1 MNMAFLTSFKVG
13 RDTVYPEALRER
25 LRTFPIL
32 SEVNDA
38 ALKQLLAEA
47 CWFGLPGGT
56 LLDRGGENDRAL
68 FLVVTGCLGVF
79 ANDEH
84 NHRRLVAHVPAG
96 ETVGEMSLISGDPS
110 SAELVAL
117 RDTELLRVSPDGF
130 SSLIARH
137 PRVMLNLMRILVR
150 RLQDTTRSSSDSS
163 RARTFAI
170 IPIQDGLETA
180 PIAQRIAAVLNDM
193 GSRAAV
199 LDASAADQSAEWF
212 SNFEAAHDVV
222 FYRGDKPDS
231 PWTHMCLRQSDRV
244 FMLAQ
249 TDRPLPLRPLDMPAF
264 KERASGLPELLL
276 LHPASAK
283 SNLPEHFALRSGVF
297 ESHHHVRQGN
307 LDDVRRMARF
317 ISGRAVGLV
326 LAGGGAR
333 GFAHIGVIKALKE
346 ANVPFDHLGG
356 ASMGAII
363 AAGVADEWSLEELTE
378 RVRDAFVKTN
388 PLSDYTIP
396 LIALVRGRKV
406 TQLLRENFGDLRIE
420 EMAKPFFCVSS
431 DLTTGRTHEH
441 RSGLVWRALRASVA
455 LPGILP
461 PVTHHGHLLVDGGVM
476 NNLPVDVMRKLAQG
490 PIIASDVTGEIDLQ
504 ARDDRY
510 GERPIW
516 WLVWQR
522 MVGSPS
528 IVSILMRSG
537 TVGSEAQR
545 RVVREQADYLYE
557 PPLPGIGLRDWGAF
571 DRAVQ
576 EGYEHTMQ
584 MIEKH
589 GVPLTDV
596 WSEGPAVAIPHRTPV
611 ETQELADLATPLMG
625 EETSRPQEAAQ

>member
-1 MNMAFLTSFKVG
+1 MAFLSSFKVG
-13 RDTVYPEALRER
+13 RDTVYPESLRER
-25 LRTFPIL
+25 LRSFPIL
-32 SEVNDA
+32 SDVNDA
-38 ALKQLLAEA
+38 ALKLLLAEA
-47 CWFGLPGGT
+47 TWFGLPGGT
-56 LLDRGGENDRAL
+56 LLKREGENNQAL

-79 ANDEH
+79 AQDDH
-84 NHRRLVAHVPAG
+84 GHRRLVAHVPAG
-96 ETVGEMSLISGDPS
+96 ETVGEMSLISGEAH
-110 SAELVAL
+110 SAQLVAL

-130 SSLIARH
+130 NSLIARH
-137 PRVMLNLMRILVR
+137 PRVMLNLMRIVVH
-150 RLQDTTRSSSDSS
+150 RLQETTHAPADG
-163 RARTFAI
+163 ARPKTFAI
-170 IPIQDGLETA
+170 VPIQDGLASA
-180 PIAQRIAAVLNDM
+180 PIAHRIAGILTDM

-199 LDASAADQSAEWF
+199 LDSTAADQSAEWF

-222 FYRGDKPDS
+222 FYRGDAPDS
-231 PWTHMCLRQSDRV
+231 PWTNLCLRQSDRI
-244 FMLAQ
+244 FLLARSDQ
-249 TDRPLPLRPLDMPAF
+249 PLPLRPLDMPAF
-264 KERASGLPELLL
+264 KERASGLPELML
-276 LHPASAK
+276 LHPSSQK
-283 SNLPEHFALRSGVF
+283 QGLPEHFALRTGLF

-307 LDDVRRMARF
+307 LDDIRRLARF

-363 AAGVADEWSLEELTE
+363 AAGVADEWSIEELTE
-378 RVRDAFVKTN
+378 RVRAAFVDTN
-388 PLSDYTIP
+388 PLSDYTLP
-396 LIALVRGRKV
+396 LIAIVRGKKV
-406 TQLLRENFGDLRIE
+406 STLLRKNFGDLRIE

-476 NNLPVDVMRKLAQG
+476 NNLPVDIMKRDAHG

-516 WLVWQR
+516 WLIWQR
-522 MVGSPS
+522 MSGTPS

-545 RVVREQADYLYE
+545 RLVREQADYLFE
-557 PPLPGIGLRDWGAF
+557 PPLVGIGLRDWHSF
-571 DRAVQ
+571 DRAVR
-576 EGYEHTMQ
+576 EGYEHAMQ

-596 WSEGPAVAIPHRTPV
+596 WSEGPAVAIPHRGPDEVLPVASVADAAV
-611 ETQELADLATPLMG
+611 ETTA
-625 EETSRPQEAAQ
+625 